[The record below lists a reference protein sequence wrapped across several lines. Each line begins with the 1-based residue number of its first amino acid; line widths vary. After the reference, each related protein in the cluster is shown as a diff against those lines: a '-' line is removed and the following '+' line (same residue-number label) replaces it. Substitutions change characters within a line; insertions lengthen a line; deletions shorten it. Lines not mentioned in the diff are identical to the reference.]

1 MSKLNKFASP
11 SGEITLITLV
21 NAGGAS
27 VVLSTLGA
35 GVVSVLVPDRDGVLT
50 DVTLGYADA
59 AAYIGDGPACG
70 KVPGRYANR
79 IARGRFTLD
88 GHDYQCPVN
97 NGPNTCH
104 SGPGGFQNR
113 NWELKAYT
121 DDSVTFVLHSA
132 DGDCGFPGNLVAEA
146 RYVWTDSNEL
156 KLTLTATTDAP
167 TVVNLTNHAYWN
179 LSGHDSGCV
188 LDHELKLN
196 AGRYLPTDST
206 LIPTGEAASVAGT
219 PMDFRT
225 FRRLG
230 DGIKADFPAIS
241 FGKGYDSCWV
251 VDGEGADV
259 MRTVATLRDNVSGRV
274 LDIESDQ
281 PGVQVYTGNW
291 LSGCPAN
298 KDGRGYDDYDGV
310 AIECQNFP
318 DAPNRPDFPTAVLR
332 PGETYKRH
340 INFIFRTTPRQAGSR

>member
-1 MSKLNKFASP
+1 MTAIRKFASP
-11 SGEITLITLV
+11 SGEIFQVTLV
-21 NAGGAS
+21 NASGAS

-35 GVVSVLVPDRDGVLT
+35 GVVSVNVPDRDGVLA
-50 DVTLGYADA
+50 DVALGYADA
-59 AAYIGDGPACG
+59 ADYIGDGPACG

-79 IARGRFTLD
+79 IACGRFTLD
-88 GHDYQCPVN
+88 GHEYQCPVN

-104 SGPGGFQNR
+104 SGPNGFQNR
-113 NWELKAYT
+113 NWDLKEYT
-121 DDSVTFVLHSA
+121 GDSATFVLRAA

-146 RYVWTDSNEL
+146 RYVWTDANEL

-179 LSGHDSGCV
+179 LTGHNSGCV

-196 AGRYLPTDST
+196 ASRYLPTDPT
-206 LIPTGEAASVAGT
+206 LIPTGEPAPVEGT

-225 FRRLG
+225 FKTLG
-230 DGIKADFPAIS
+230 YEIAVDFPALKY
-241 FGKGYDSCWV
+241 GKGYDSCWV
-251 VDGEGADV
+251 VDGDGTNL
-259 MRTVATLRDNVSGRV
+259 MRTVATLRDKVSGRV

-291 LSGCPAN
+291 LSGSPVN
-298 KDGRGYDDYDGV
+298 KAGRRYEDYDGV

-318 DAPNRPDFPTAVLR
+318 DAPNRPNFPSSVLR
-332 PGETYKRH
+332 PGETYRRH
-340 INFIFRTTPRQAGSR
+340 INFVFGVSPR